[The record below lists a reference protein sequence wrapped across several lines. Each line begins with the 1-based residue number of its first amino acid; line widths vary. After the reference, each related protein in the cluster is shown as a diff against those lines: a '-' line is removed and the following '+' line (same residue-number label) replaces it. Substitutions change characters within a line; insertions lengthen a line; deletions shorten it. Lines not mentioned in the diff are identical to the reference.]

1 MRYHLGVSLHRAALS
16 GATLAAVAA
25 AAVSCATPSASPASS
40 NSADYCAVMPD
51 SIGLYVGNPV
61 TQMGFP
67 IGKVKSVTPS
77 AKSVRVDFTLTDDR
91 PLPSDV
97 RAVVRSP
104 SVLADRALEMVG
116 NYEKGP
122 RLKPGECVPL
132 DRSLTPKSLSQVI
145 GSTTEFVNAIN
156 PKDSTN
162 VGGTVAGLD
171 QLMRGN
177 GEATNKLLTSTSALL
192 DSPDRAISEMGS
204 IVTNL
209 ADLTTFLSDVRG
221 PMKQILLDA
230 VTTTPDLNRSLDGG
244 TRLVRPFPALITAV
258 GDLEQ
263 HAGDEIQL
271 TLDSM
276 SDALR
281 KMTPH
286 ANAMAD
292 LFNPVPWWIN
302 TFANH
307 VNNRGLSIRY
317 RPPMYRI
324 PTHDG
329 LLQCGYM
336 NAQVPGSCM
345 DVAGQPYAVD
355 VALLQYV
362 LTMANKR

>member
-1 MRYHLGVSLHRAALS
+1 MGGTSTFHLGRAARS
-16 GATLAAVAA
+16 GAAALAVAAVAVA
-25 AAVSCATPSASPASS
+25 CGSSSASSS
-40 NSADYCAVMPD
+40 SSRVDYCAIMPD

-67 IGKVKSVTPS
+67 IGDVKAITPS
-77 AKSVRVDFTLTDDR
+77 ATSVRVDFTLRDDR
-91 PLPSDV
+91 PLPNDV
-97 RAVVRSP
+97 RAVVRST

-116 NYEKGP
+116 NYQKGD

-132 DRSLTPKSLSQVI
+132 DRSLTPKSLSEVI
-145 GSTTEFVNAIN
+145 GSTTDFVNSIS

-177 GEATNKLLTSTSALL
+177 GAAANQLLTSTSALL
-192 DSPDRAISEMGS
+192 DSPDRAISDMAS
-204 IVTNL
+204 ITTNL
-209 ADLTTFLSDVRG
+209 ADLTTFLTDVRG
-221 PMKQILLDA
+221 PMKQILLDST
-230 VTTTPDLNRSLDGG
+230 TTTPDLNRALDGG
-244 TRLVRPFPALITAV
+244 TRLVLPFPDLIGAV
-258 GDLEQ
+258 SDIEQ
-263 HAGDEIQL
+263 NAGDEVQL
-271 TLDSM
+271 SLDSL
-276 SDALR
+276 STALR

-292 LFNPVPWWIN
+292 LLNPVPWWIN

-307 VNNRGLSIRY
+307 VNNRELSIRY

-362 LTMANKR
+362 LTIANRR